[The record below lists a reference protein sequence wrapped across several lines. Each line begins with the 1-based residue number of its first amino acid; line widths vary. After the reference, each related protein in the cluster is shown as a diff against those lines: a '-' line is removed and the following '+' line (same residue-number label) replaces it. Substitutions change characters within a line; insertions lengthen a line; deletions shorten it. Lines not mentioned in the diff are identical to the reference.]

1 MVMKSILVSVEE
13 SDLLASVLATA
24 LLAARRFG
32 SSLEGLCPRSSMG
45 AFVVA
50 EGMSAA
56 TTSALESF
64 ELEEQERA
72 QRARDLFRKF
82 MQDSGVAWRVPEQ
95 PAEAVSAGWL
105 ADLPPGDEAVAQ
117 HGRLYDLIVAGRP
130 MRESPVPRASTLE
143 AFVFESGRPVLI
155 APPTPPKALG
165 EVIVVAWNGSTESAR
180 AIALAM
186 PFLAQAHKVHVLA
199 VEGGSVPGP
208 NAGEVA
214 AHLNRNGVAAEATGV
229 RPEGRSIG
237 ESILTETAALDADL
251 LVKGAYTHS
260 RLRQMIFGGATS
272 HILAEA
278 DLPVLMAH

>member
-1 MVMKSILVSVEE
+1 MAMKSILVSVEE
-13 SDLLASVLATA
+13 GELMTSILKTA
-24 LLAARRFG
+24 LLAAQRFD
-32 SSLEGLCPRSSMG
+32 SALEGLCPRSSMG

-72 QRARDLFRKF
+72 QRARDQSRRF
-82 MQDSGVAWRVPEQ
+82 MQDSGAAWGVPEG
-95 PAEAVSAGWL
+95 PGDAVSVGWI
-105 ADLPPGDEAVAQ
+105 ADLAPGDEAVAQ

-155 APPTPPKALG
+155 APPTPPEALG
-165 EVIVVAWNGSTESAR
+165 EVTVVAWNRSTESAR

-186 PFLAQAHKVHVLA
+186 PFLAEARKVHVLA

-214 AHLNRNGVAAEATGV
+214 QHLKRNGIAAEATGV
-229 RPEGRSIG
+229 RPEGRSFG
-237 ESILTETAALDADL
+237 EAILAETAALGADL